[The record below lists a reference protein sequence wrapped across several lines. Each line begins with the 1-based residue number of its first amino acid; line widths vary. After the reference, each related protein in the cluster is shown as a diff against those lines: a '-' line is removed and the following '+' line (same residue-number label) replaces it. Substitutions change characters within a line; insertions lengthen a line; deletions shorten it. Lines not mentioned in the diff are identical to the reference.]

1 MEVAKRKEPV
11 AERMKNIFLKEPV
24 PFATRREPNW
34 KTIKWAGVSAVGAAV
49 FFLLIYSP
57 KPPEETSYHEKAETE
72 STQSKST
79 ESAPSD
85 TAVSQLE
92 QGRVNMNSVPRSLDY
107 LYSRSGGGSGSFQGG
122 NSNRNSS
129 MIVSRGGLD
138 SKTQLPPGSRIK
150 VRIIE
155 QAIVANQSM
164 PVIGLVASDYVHE
177 DGLAIPKDSKIFG
190 EISFDESSD
199 RAQFSWRSIQ
209 FPDGRDRPIS
219 AIGVGFDGQVG
230 VEGKIHSNAFKN
242 TMGQTL
248 TRFIGAYAEGSMQK
262 GAFGGNP
269 GGSDNGWKNAIAETA
284 KDRADA
290 WADDLKK
297 EKKWIELRAGTE
309 SFAVL
314 NQPFT
319 FRDPGGSFR

>member
-1 MEVAKRKEPV
+1 MEVANKQPPV
-11 AERMKNIFLKEPV
+11 EKLKNIFLKEPV

-34 KTIKWAGVSAVGAAV
+34 KAIKWAGVTVVGATV
-49 FFLLIYSP
+49 VFLLLYSP
-57 KPPEETSYHEKAETE
+57 APTEETSYHEKAEPG
-72 STQSKST
+72 STQVKST

-85 TAVSQLE
+85 TALSQIE

-107 LYSRSGGGSGSFQGG
+107 LYSRSGGSGGGSLQGG

-138 SKTQLPPGSRIK
+138 SKTQLPPGSRIRIK
-150 VRIIE
+150 IIE
-155 QAIVANQSM
+155 QAIIANQSM
-164 PVIGLVASDYVHE
+164 PVIGLVASDYIHE

-190 EISFDESSD
+190 EISFDESSE

-209 FPDGRDRPIS
+209 FPDGRERPIS
-219 AIGVGFDGQVG
+219 AIGVGFDGQIG
-230 VEGKIHSNAFKN
+230 VEGKVHSNAFKN
-242 TMGQTL
+242 TVGQTL
-248 TRFIGAYAEGSMQK
+248 TRFIGAYAEGSMQR

-269 GGSDNGWKNAIAETA
+269 GGSDNGWKNAIGETA

-319 FRDPGGSFR
+319 FRDPGGSLR

>member
-1 MEVAKRKEPV
+1 MEVAKKEPPV
-11 AERMKNIFLKEPV
+11 DRLKNMFLKEPI

-34 KTIKWAGVSAVGAAV
+34 KAIKWAGIGLVSVTI
-49 FFLLIYSP
+49 FCLLIYSP
-57 KPPEETSYHEKAETE
+57 KAPEETTYHEKVDPG
-72 STQSKST
+72 STQSASA

-85 TAVSQLE
+85 TAFAQMQ

-107 LYSRSGGGSGSFQGG
+107 LYSRSNGGGGSSQGATG
-122 NSNRNSS
+122 NRNSS
-129 MIVSRGGLD
+129 MIITRGGLD
-138 SKTQLPPGSRIK
+138 SKTQLPPGTRIK
-150 VRIIE
+150 VKIIE

-164 PVIGLVASDYVHE
+164 PVIGLVAGDYVHE
-177 DGLAIPKDSKIFG
+177 DGLAIPKDSKLFG
-190 EISFDESSD
+190 EVSFDEASD
-199 RAQFSWRSIQ
+199 RAQFSWRSLQ
-209 FPDGRDRPIS
+209 FPDGRERPIS

-230 VEGKIHSNAFKN
+230 VEGKIHSNAMKN
-242 TMGQTL
+242 TVGQTL
-248 TRFIGAYAEGSMQK
+248 TRFIGAYAEGSMQR
-262 GAFGGNP
+262 GALGGNP
-269 GGSDNGWKNAIAETA
+269 GGNDNGWKNAIGETA

-319 FRDPGGSFR
+319 FRDPGGNLR